1 MTEYPWIQAIAAVV
15 KEDELGEDVEAW
27 SSVREAVVEANF
39 EGAIAKRLFAGKM
52 ADSAVV
58 EMELAEGF
66 AGMVA
71 AG

>member
-1 MTEYPWIQAIAAVV
+1 MEYPQIQAVAAVV
-15 KEDELGEDVEAW
+15 KEDEVGEDEEAS
-27 SSVREAVVEANF
+27 SSVREAEVEANF
-39 EGAIAKRLFAGKM
+39 EGAMAVRLFAGKM

-66 AGMVA
+66 AGTVA